1 MISSLARGTKCL
13 VAGPRH
19 ANKFCYALRRFFSSD
34 LKPSASR
41 SCLFDHRIPPDS
53 TDRESFAFKAMLHLE
68 KHRIRDL
75 WTQGVRL
82 KLRDRLERPR
92 FSFPG
97 VFDRAPPPPKT
108 LHWRYAPAEGEYHKI
123 RAMLCWASL
132 HIWLIES
139 SLASESPY
147 WFLVDHSFDYLYN
160 ELVSKWLPEAS
171 IPSFSIKGEG
181 KKLVD
186 ESRSIVERLDAS
198 TTRSQMM
205 HIIWEEGFRDRG
217 FEQTDP
223 LFENLYSYIVK
234 QRNLLSS
241 KDVKDLI
248 QDPASWTWDDTS

>member
-1 MISSLARGTKCL
+1 MISSLVRGTKS
-13 VAGPRH
+13 VISGPRLPYR
-19 ANKFCYALRRFFSSD
+19 FCYALRKYVSSGSA
-34 LKPSASR
+34 PSPAT
-41 SCLFDHRIPPDS
+41 SCTFDRRIPPDS
-53 TDRESFAFKAMLHLE
+53 TDRESLAFKATLHLE
-68 KHRIRDL
+68 KLRIRDL
-75 WTQGVRL
+75 WTQGVTL

-92 FSFPG
+92 FCFPG

-139 SLASESPY
+139 SLASDSPY
-147 WFLVDHSFDYLYN
+147 RFLVDYSFEYLYN

-186 ESRSIVERLDAS
+186 ESRSIVYRLGAA
-198 TTRSQMM
+198 TKPGPMM
-205 HIIWEEGFRDRG
+205 HIVWEEGFRDRG

-223 LFENLYSYIVK
+223 LFEDLYSYIVK
-234 QRNLLSS
+234 QRTMLSS

-248 QDPASWTWDDTS
+248 QNPASWTWDDTS